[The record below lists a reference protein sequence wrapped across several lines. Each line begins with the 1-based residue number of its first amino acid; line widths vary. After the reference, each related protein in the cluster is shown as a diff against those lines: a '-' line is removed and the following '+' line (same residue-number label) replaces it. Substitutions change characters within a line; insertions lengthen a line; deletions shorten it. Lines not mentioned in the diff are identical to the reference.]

1 LFKSGSGIHFVM
13 VLLYGVNGYLA
24 KNFHKDF
31 EEARGSTQPATD
43 FLQSTLNPSEKRF
56 FDALQTTP
64 PTRATLTVTGR
75 VAAGTIVLSV
85 GIACAV
91 LGAIVFGGLASV
103 AADSS

>member
-1 LFKSGSGIHFVM
+1 LKRR
-13 VLLYGVNGYLA
+13 A
-24 KNFHKDF
+24 
-31 EEARGSTQPATD
+31 GSTQPATEL
-43 FLQSTLNPSEKRF
+43 LQSTLNPSEKRF

-85 GIACAV
+85 GIACGV